1 MTHGLYSQKP
11 PAIDAQDLPE
21 ALARTFD
28 GETAATRAMLRRAIG
43 FYPKDLGEAVRA
55 LDLFGRAT
63 MRLKRLIL
71 LERQL
76 KTNLQETEF
85 EQALEQALKELG
97 WGEEQG

>member
-1 MTHGLYSQKP
+1 
-11 PAIDAQDLPE
+11 
-21 ALARTFD
+21 
-28 GETAATRAMLRRAIG
+28 MLRRAIA
-43 FYPKDLGEAVRA
+43 FYPRDLSEAVRA